1 MELKF
6 SKEKVGKSKKMADKG
21 ANTKMANKG
30 FNEEMAS
37 FMMTTMNQMLQEQT
51 AMNQME
57 SELTLVLQTVIER
70 ISKFNG
76 EDVTRFL
83 QVYEYE
89 MASREAT
96 GVQIISH
103 INRVC
108 TLDVRA
114 RVTELSEKFRED
126 WPGFHQALLD
136 EYMLDDRTRM
146 SKKNFLECTEKWG

>member
-1 MELKF
+1 
-6 SKEKVGKSKKMADKG
+6 MADKG
-21 ANTKMANKG
+21 ANTEMRNKG

-37 FMMTTMNQMLQEQT
+37 FIMTMMNQMLQEQS

-57 SELTLVLQTVIER
+57 SELTRAIQTVIER

-76 EDVTRFL
+76 EDFTRFL
-83 QVYEYE
+83 KVYEYE
-89 MASREAT
+89 MARRGET
-96 GVQIISH
+96 GVQMVLH

-126 WPGFHQALLD
+126 WVGFRQALLD
-136 EYMLDDRTRM
+136 EYMLDDRTGM
-146 SKKNFLECTEKWG
+146 SKKSFLNGPRKGVKDSQCQSC